1 MARPDRRA
9 RPLPLF
15 QEGLILNPDPIR
27 AALFPEPTTPF
38 CVSLRARPYGV
49 DIDRRSWL
57 GGPKHHKT
65 VTGHDRTLAAAEIP
79 ETNVSSTP
87 DSRAS
92 PLHGEISARAW
103 AGNIRTDGPLEP
115 ALEPTR

>member
-38 CVSLRARPYGV
+38 CVSLRARRYGV

-57 GGPKHHKT
+57 HGPKHDKT
-65 VTGHDRTLAAAEIP
+65 VTGQKRPVGLRSKFAVERTLNRLAP
-79 ETNVSSTP
+79 EP
-87 DSRAS
+87 HLAKS
-92 PLHGEISARAW
+92 PLRPLTAHETRIPGISPAASAGRA
-103 AGNIRTDGPLEP
+103 
-115 ALEPTR
+115 